1 MQCVKCNKEFK
12 TKQKLNNHINRKIKC
27 DNKIECNDCKREFK
41 TKQLLRQHLNNKKS
55 CKIVEL
61 EQRVEILELK
71 LKIANLT
78 NINNGTINNNTTN
91 NITNININIFGNEDL
106 THITKKILKEEI
118 LKIAEREYKEC
129 INKLM
134 EIDGQRYNKDY
145 IKDMDLHLLLTKLI
159 YFTKNKNETI
169 KKENDKYYINN
180 EEGWKDVEL
189 EDLNKHQEVLVQCK
203 DLILENKIFRRV
215 VEKYFIDDEQNIII
229 EANGVKDKLIN
240 KKPRQQILRKVLNY
254 ELENKKL
261 EIEHKINIL

>member
-1 MQCVKCNKEFK
+1 MQCVNCNKEFK
-12 TKQKLNNHINRKIKC
+12 TKQELTRHINRKIKC
-27 DNKIECNDCKREFK
+27 DNKIECNNCKMIFK
-41 TKQLLRQHLNNKKS
+41 TKFNLERHKTNKKG
-55 CKIVEL
+55 CKTKEL
-61 EQRVEILELK
+61 EDRIEILELK
-71 LKIANLT
+71 NKILEMQIKNGT
-78 NINNGTINNNTTN
+78 NINNGTINNNT
-91 NITNININIFGNEDL
+91 TNININIFGNEDL

-169 KKENDKYYINN
+169 KKENEKYYINN

-189 EDLNKHQEVLVQCK
+189 EDLNIFTLNKHQEVLVQCK

-240 KKPRQQILRKVLNY
+240 KKPR
-254 ELENKKL
+254 
-261 EIEHKINIL
+261 

>member
-1 MQCVKCNKEFK
+1 MQ
-12 TKQKLNNHINRKIKC
+12 IK
-27 DNKIECNDCKREFK
+27 
-41 TKQLLRQHLNNKKS
+41 
-55 CKIVEL
+55 
-61 EQRVEILELK
+61 
-71 LKIANLT
+71 
-78 NINNGTINNNTTN
+78 NGTVINNNITN
-91 NITNININIFGNEDL
+91 NININIFGNEDL
-106 THITKKILKEEI
+106 THITKKLLKEEI
-118 LKIAEREYKEC
+118 LKIAEREYNEC

-145 IKDMDLHLLLTKLI
+145 IKDIDLYLLLTKLI

-189 EDLNKHQEVLVQCK
+189 EDLNIFTLNKHQELLVQCK

-229 EANGVKDKLIN
+229 EANGVKYKLID
-240 KKPRQQILRKVLNY
+240 KKPRQQILRKVLKY
-254 ELENKKL
+254 GLENKKL